1 MPPSGRAFGWAMSDQ
16 FSGPPLAVVASG
28 YEQPYELR
36 FYRCVPGRKP
46 ALLSRFEN
54 EMLRIWEKH
63 GILLTTSK
71 PSTGRMGR

>member
-1 MPPSGRAFGWAMSDQ
+1 M
-16 FSGPPLAVVASG
+16 V
-28 YEQPYELR
+28 YELR

-46 ALLSRFEN
+46 VLLSRFEN